1 MHAGEL
7 INEKG
12 VTWRCAAHQP
22 RVAPFHLRFHP
33 LLRRSFRLSFYLLP
47 SSLRSPFHF
56 SFFSLCF
63 VIPWLYVLC
72 QRNPAPLAKLLFPLH
87 RATKIEY
94 FYFSPW
100 LPSRIFPHFS
110 AIMSAT
116 SACRSYYM
124 LSLPPMSRLQVSLL
138 APESVSPR
146 SVVHVHVCRFIRQ
159 TRRKAGSGYYIKFD
173 AAKSSLSLCISDF
186 NGNFENCS
194 SG

>member
-1 MHAGEL
+1 MA
-7 INEKG
+7 
-12 VTWRCAAHQP
+12 VRRAPATRCPISSPLSPSLTSLFSTLFFLPSTVLSPQP
-22 RVAPFHLRFHP
+22 LPFFLFLP
-33 LLRRSFRLSFYLLP
+33 LLRHTLVVRT
-47 SSLRSPFHF
+47 SSTKPRSPRQAPF
-56 SFFSLCF
+56 SFPSCHQDRIF
-63 VIPWLYVLC
+63 
-72 QRNPAPLAKLLFPLH
+72 LFQ
-87 RATKIEY
+87 
-94 FYFSPW
+94 SW

-138 APESVSPR
+138 APESSPR

-173 AAKSSLSLCISDF
+173 AAKPSLSLCISDF

>member
-1 MHAGEL
+1 MA
-7 INEKG
+7 
-12 VTWRCAAHQP
+12 VRRAPATRCPISSPLSPSLTSLFSTLFLPSAVLSPQP
-22 RVAPFHLRFHP
+22 LPFFLFLP
-33 LLRRSFRLSFYLLP
+33 LLRHALVVRTLSTKP
-47 SSLRSPFHF
+47 RSPRQAPF
-56 SFFSLCF
+56 SFPSCHQDRIF
-63 VIPWLYVLC
+63 
-72 QRNPAPLAKLLFPLH
+72 LFQ
-87 RATKIEY
+87 
-94 FYFSPW
+94 SW

-124 LSLPPMSRLQVSLL
+124 LSLPPMSRGCKFPCLL
-138 APESVSPR
+138 LNLPPR